1 MRARR
6 VCPRA
11 SRIACEPLAGAVEGN
26 RGLPV
31 GDLGSCR
38 PSPWTSRAAYRG
50 ESLMRFLHTIIVVAI
65 SIGAAALAA
74 VIGNDYYLRIAFMM
88 CVYYLCAAGMNVLV
102 GYAGQKSLGQ
112 AGLYAAGAYGAA
124 LLSTSLDLNAWVALA
139 AAAVI
144 AGLCGV
150 LIAWPSLRVRGPYL
164 AMVTLAFG
172 IVVEKLVSEWTEVFG
187 GAQGIYG
194 IKSLA
199 IFGTPFGM
207 LQWVW
212 FVIALGVVTHLL
224 LRNLLSGRF
233 GRAFLSLQADEIAA
247 ESVGVSVYKYKILAF
262 VIAAVTCG
270 LAGAIVAQQ
279 NQYLNSDFISFN
291 LSIFILLLVLFGGSG
306 NQYGPLVGAIL
317 LTLIDAQLAK
327 WPSIQHFVYG
337 TLLLFSLYLM
347 PNGVAG
353 LIKQLLG
360 SRGYTPSV
368 RSKSKSVVAANFETV
383 SDSRHPLLDVDTVS
397 KHFGGVRPAQDVS
410 FRLQWG
416 HVHAL
421 IGPNGAGKSTMI
433 NMITGVLT
441 PTAGRITFVGQNI
454 GGAESHVICRLGIGR
469 TFQNLRL
476 FAGLSVLENVLLGQH
491 CRMKNGFWASLFAL
505 PSSIREEA
513 AAQER
518 AWAILDVVGL
528 ADLAM
533 SAAGSLPY
541 GLQRRVELARALA
554 TEPKLLLLDE
564 PAAGLNPQETAEL
577 GKLIVKISKLG
588 ITILMVEHHMDL
600 VMSISDH
607 VVVLDYG
614 IKIAEGT
621 PSIIQADKRVNEAY
635 LGAEAA

>member
-1 MRARR
+1 MR
-6 VCPRA
+6 
-11 SRIACEPLAGAVEGN
+11 SLHLIA
-26 RGLPV
+26 
-31 GDLGSCR
+31 
-38 PSPWTSRAAYRG
+38 
-50 ESLMRFLHTIIVVAI
+50 VVAI
-65 SIGAAALAA
+65 AAGAAALAA
-74 VIGNDYYLRIAFMM
+74 AIGNDYYLRIGFMM

-112 AGLYAAGAYGAA
+112 AGLFAAGAYGAA
-124 LLSTSLDLNAWVALA
+124 LLSTSFDLNAWLALA

-187 GAQGIYG
+187 GAEGIYN
-194 IKSLA
+194 IKPLA
-199 IFGTPFGM
+199 FAGVPFSN
-207 LQWVW
+207 LRWVW
-212 FVIALGVVTHLL
+212 FGIALAVITHLL
-224 LRNLLSGRF
+224 LRNLLTGRF

-247 ESVGVSVYKYKILAF
+247 ESVGVSVYRYKILAF

-270 LAGAIVAQQ
+270 IAGAMVAQQ

-306 NQYGPLVGAIL
+306 SLYGPLIGAVA
-317 LTLIDAQLAK
+317 LTLIDALLAR
-327 WPSIQHFVYG
+327 WPPVQHFAYG
-337 TLLLFSLYLM
+337 GLLLFSLYAM

-353 LIKQLLG
+353 LFARFFAKRTAAVPVQASFEKPTPVKRTDDH
-360 SRGYTPSV
+360 SR
-368 RSKSKSVVAANFETV
+368 
-383 SDSRHPLLDVDTVS
+383 PLLEVASVS
-397 KHFGGVRPAQDVS
+397 KNFGGVRPANDVT
-410 FRLQWG
+410 FRLQLG

-433 NMITGVLT
+433 NMISGVL
-441 PTAGRITFVGQNI
+441 PPSSGRIAFLGNEI
-454 GGAESHVICRLGIGR
+454 GGLESHGICRLGVGR

-491 CRMKNGFWASLFAL
+491 CRMKNGFWTSLFSL
-505 PSSIREEA
+505 PLAHREEA
-513 AAQER
+513 AANAR
-518 AWAILDVVGL
+518 ALSILDTLGL
-528 ADLAM
+528 RELAQTP
-533 SAAGSLPY
+533 AGSLPY

-554 TEPKLLLLDE
+554 TEPQLLLLDE
-564 PAAGLNPQETAEL
+564 PAAGLNPQETNEL
-577 GKLIVKISKLG
+577 GKLIVEISKLG

-600 VMSISDH
+600 VMAISDH
-607 VVVLDYG
+607 VIVLDYG

-621 PSIIQADKRVNEAY
+621 PSIVQSDKRVIEAY